1 MPIKFEKKNHVAY
14 ITINNPEKANIM
26 DRETNNELDAAWREI
41 WEDLDV
47 RATILTGAGD
57 KYFCA
62 GHNIQVN
69 PDVTDE
75 EREFLRAEVCSGRS
89 PVQVTANVW
98 VFMDKWEIT
107 SQESTNPLLQL

>member
-69 PDVTDE
+69 PDVG
-75 EREFLRAEVCSGRS
+75 RYLYRRAAR
-89 PVQVTANVW
+89 TH
-98 VFMDKWEIT
+98 
-107 SQESTNPLLQL
+107 LLHVKILALHL